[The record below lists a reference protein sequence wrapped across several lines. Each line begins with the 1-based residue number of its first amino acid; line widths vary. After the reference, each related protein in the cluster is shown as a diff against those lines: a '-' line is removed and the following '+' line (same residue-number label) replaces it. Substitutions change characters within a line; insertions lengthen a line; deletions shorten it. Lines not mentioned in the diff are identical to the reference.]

1 MIYHRMMK
9 KYMSPETG
17 GEGSSGATA
26 TPETVATPE
35 PTDKAV
41 DTPEVTVD
49 TPTDKPSVEKPSE
62 KTSEKTTEATVP
74 EEGQAEAVQPEEV
87 TSKLAQVS
95 GLVEQAGLTMK
106 EIAEYAKAND
116 GAVDLAA
123 MVALKEKHGE
133 AVASLIAEQI
143 KAIHNE
149 RMAAAKAK
157 DQAVYD
163 QVAEA
168 FKDITTQSGEE
179 TWKELAGWAKD
190 NVSAEHKSEINKLL
204 AQGGLAAKLA
214 TQELITAFKEANNS
228 RETQEA
234 DLLEADAVATPNG
247 KDISKHEY
255 NMELDKLLKSGHQYG
270 SSREIA
276 QLDARRMASIRKG
289 IK

>member
-1 MIYHRMMK
+1 MIFHRMMK
-9 KYMSPETG
+9 KYMSPEQG
-17 GEGSSGATA
+17 GEGQGGGGA
-26 TPETVATPE
+26 PVAE
-35 PTDKAV
+35 PQAV
-41 DTPEVTVD
+41 PVE
-49 TPTDKPSVEKPSE
+49 TPTEVPVEKPSE
-62 KTSEKTTEATVP
+62 TPTQTPAPKEESTEAVSTP
-74 EEGQAEAVQPEEV
+74 TEET

-106 EIAEYAKAND
+106 EVAEYAKAND
-116 GAVDLAA
+116 GAVDLAT

-133 AVASLIAEQI
+133 AVATLIADQV
-143 KAIHNE
+143 KAIHKE
-149 RMAAAKAK
+149 RTEAAKAK

-168 FKDITTQSGEE
+168 FKDTTTQSGEE

-190 NVSAEHKSEINKLL
+190 NVSAEHRTEINKLL

-214 TQELITAFKEANNS
+214 VQELTTAFKEANAS

-255 NMELDKLLKSGHQYG
+255 NMELDRLLKSGHQYG

-276 QLDARRMASIRKG
+276 QLDARRTASIRKG